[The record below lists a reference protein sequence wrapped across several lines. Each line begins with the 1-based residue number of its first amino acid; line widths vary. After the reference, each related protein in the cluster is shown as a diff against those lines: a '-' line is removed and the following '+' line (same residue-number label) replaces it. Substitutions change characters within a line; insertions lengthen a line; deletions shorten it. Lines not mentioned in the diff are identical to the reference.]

1 MCSSSNLSIQKSN
14 QEGNKSKVLDGME
27 SIVCLRKNRYCHGFR
42 RQSRIVTINDGFSL
56 SHAILR
62 LNLAG
67 RDLTDYLMK
76 NMMEREIVRDI
87 KEQLSDVEEFNEN
100 AEIFQFKRI

>member
-1 MCSSSNLSIQKSN
+1 MDS
-14 QEGNKSKVLDGME
+14 GDGVLYTVPIYE
-27 SIVCLRKNRYCHGFR
+27 
-42 RQSRIVTINDGFSL
+42 GFSL
-56 SHAILR
+56 PHAIHR

-100 AEIFQFKRI
+100 SEVFHFE